1 MVLITQNGVAG
12 GAGTMRSPPYRA
24 PLLWSLQRDSYYA
37 DDEDHHPY
45 DGDDDDDVYQEFE
58 ELDFSELPDTKSI
71 ASEDSFYP
79 PDDSLNFEKCQD
91 PESPEPISFFKACC
105 SNNAI
110 IVKIMIRQ
118 GVTEEEVREM
128 DKNNRTGLIVACYQ
142 GYVDVVIALSQCPYM
157 DVNWQDN
164 EGNTAL
170 MTAAQAGKG
179 NEDIKLQSATPS
191 RSPWAFI
198 CGLC

>member
-1 MVLITQNGVAG
+1 MVLITENGVAG
-12 GAGTMRSPPYRA
+12 GV
-24 PLLWSLQRDSYYA
+24 LLVKDHQHSTSHNHARDWNDEESSIQSSTSVEPTEDSYYA
-37 DDEDHHPY
+37 DDEDHHPHF
-45 DGDDDDDVYQEFE
+45 DNDNDDEDDDVYQEFE

-71 ASEDSFYP
+71 LSDDSFYP

-128 DKNNRTGLIVACYQ
+128 DKNNRVSCEMFIFC
-142 GYVDVVIALSQCPYM
+142 
-157 DVNWQDN
+157 
-164 EGNTAL
+164 
-170 MTAAQAGKG
+170 
-179 NEDIKLQSATPS
+179 ATKHNCKKVLFSNRFPK
-191 RSPWAFI
+191 R
-198 CGLC
+198 